1 MKFLTGKYKQV
12 NGMLKTLV
20 NGKRKIPI
28 ISFTKL
34 RKRKMTEKFCTKC
47 NKMCHCLDA
56 GSGDCLKNLLYCEN
70 GRNEDATYEG
80 GGVVIDDTNECEW
93 CQ

>member
-1 MKFLTGKYKQV
+1 
-12 NGMLKTLV
+12 
-20 NGKRKIPI
+20 
-28 ISFTKL
+28 
-34 RKRKMTEKFCTKC
+34 MTEKFCTRC
-47 NKMCHCLDA
+47 NKMCHCTDG
-56 GSGDCLKNLLYCEN
+56 GSGDCKICDCEN